1 VKRRPNSSSDFLHDL
16 YDLTMNNEYL
26 GVKGSKRAR
35 AYETNTR
42 NIQVILGSAKDKELA
57 MKKVR
62 GLSLP
67 RGHKKKFSLDAT
79 QHRAKNSELASKT
92 SKRSR
97 NHYKTNCASTNSQG
111 PPLYAANHKTT
122 SRRKL
127 NATKKSIER
136 TTTAHNHN

>member
-1 VKRRPNSSSDFLHDL
+1 MRLNSSSDFLHDL

-35 AYETNTR
+35 ANETNKR
-42 NIQVILGSAKDKELA
+42 NIQVMLSSANDRELA

-62 GLSLP
+62 GQSLP
-67 RGHKKKFSLDAT
+67 RGDKIKFSLDAT
-79 QHRAKNSELASKT
+79 QHRAKNSELAYKT

-97 NHYKTNCASTNSQG
+97 NRYKTNCASPNSQG
-111 PPLYAANHKTT
+111 LPLYAANHKTT

-127 NATKKSIER
+127 NATKKSIEP
-136 TTTAHNHN
+136 TTTAHKHN